1 MTERTKR
8 IKGLISGQV
17 DMGTFGLV
25 ELELLEF
32 DKELYERT
40 ELLREYFRWHKEQ
53 VLREYFRWHK
63 EQGFVSHKDC
73 HIDEFIASN

>member
-32 DKELYERT
+32 EKELYERT

-53 VLREYFRWHK
+53 
-63 EQGFVSHKDC
+63 GFASHKDC